1 MPLPSKANQSIR
13 RWLISWVMI
22 WSMIPV
28 LIIAEGVSSFANSQS
43 LTVSCSVE
51 SSGTL
56 IGLTSFSSRFFYWLS
71 ENSFI
76 SGLGKIRSRSV
87 GGSLSTSC
95 KFCWQKR
102 DRGPLFSLAAAAV
115 DSKNLPHNLT
125 MSVAILRRIYL
136 KVQCRWPNINDWTN
150 VMFIMFLFIIY
161 I

>member
-13 RWLISWVMI
+13 RWLISRVMI
-22 WSMIPV
+22 WLMIPI

-56 IGLTSFSSRFFYWLS
+56 IPFSSRFSYWLS

-102 DRGPLFSLAAAAV
+102 DRGPLFSLAAAAA

-136 KVQCRWPNINDWTN
+136 KVQCRWPNIKDWTN